1 MFEFLFS
8 IYCKIDDDWY
18 NLNKIVDLH
27 PGGYKFIKQFHLR
40 DITDNFYLI
49 PNHKYINKKV
59 LEQYKV
65 NDALLIIKLNK
76 KMKK

>member
-27 PGGYKFIKQFHLR
+27 PGGYKFIKQFHMR
-40 DITDNFYLI
+40 DIN
-49 PNHKYINKKV
+49 
-59 LEQYKV
+59 
-65 NDALLIIKLNK
+65 
-76 KMKK
+76 